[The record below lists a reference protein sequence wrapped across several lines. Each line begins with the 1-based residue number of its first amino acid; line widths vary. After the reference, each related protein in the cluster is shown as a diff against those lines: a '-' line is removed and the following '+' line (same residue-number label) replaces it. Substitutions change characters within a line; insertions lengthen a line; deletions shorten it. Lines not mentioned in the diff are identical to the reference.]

1 MEIIPQSSVI
11 DAEVRGLDLSRQLK
25 DYLFF
30 GGMDGYSNYALN
42 DYHGH
47 RRVMQ
52 RIIVE
57 GEVPR

>member
-11 DAEVRGLDLSRQLK
+11 GAEVRGLELSPQLK
-25 DYLFF
+25 DYLFVDV
-30 GGMDGYSNYALN
+30 MDGYPNYALN
-42 DYHGH
+42 NYHGH

>member
-1 MEIIPQSSVI
+1 MG
-11 DAEVRGLDLSRQLK
+11 AEVRGLELSPQLK
-25 DYLFF
+25 DYLFVDV
-30 GGMDGYSNYALN
+30 MDGYPNYALN